1 MLPVCRPLCLLLL
14 VFAGCA
20 GTDDARP
27 VVPADDLYDPSPA
40 RRSEAV
46 AAVAQTQD
54 TRYLGRLIELL
65 EDSDPAVR
73 ALANQTLEQ
82 LTGRRTAF
90 TSFGP
95 AEERRTHADGW
106 RAWMSGHA
114 VQPRVPTPAPPREL
128 RGVGT
133 PEGVAVPRPAGSPYG
148 AVRGSD

>member
-1 MLPVCRPLCLLLL
+1 MLLDRRLPCLLLIL
-14 VFAGCA
+14 VIAGCA

-46 AAVAQTQD
+46 AAVAQARD
-54 TRYLGRLIELL
+54 TRYLGRLVELL

-82 LTGRRTAF
+82 LTGRQTAF

-95 AEERRTHADGW
+95 AAERRAHADGW
-106 RAWMSGHA
+106 RAWMSG
-114 VQPRVPTPAPPREL
+114 QPQTGQLPTPAPERTL
-128 RGVGT
+128 R
-133 PEGVAVPRPAGSPYG
+133 PNPVPQPAGQSVG
-148 AVRGSD
+148 AVRGSG